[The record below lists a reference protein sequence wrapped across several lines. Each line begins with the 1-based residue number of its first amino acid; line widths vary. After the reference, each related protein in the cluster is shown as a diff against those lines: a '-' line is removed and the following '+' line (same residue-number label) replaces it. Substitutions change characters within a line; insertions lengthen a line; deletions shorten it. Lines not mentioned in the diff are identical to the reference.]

1 MTTASAG
8 VPPTKPTRW
17 LIAFRLAR
25 TAIDYIDQLA
35 KEEGVV
41 YRNGRPNRSEM
52 IRNLLAYAVR
62 HRPKGWTP

>member
-1 MTTASAG
+1 MTTASADA
-8 VPPTKPTRW
+8 PSAKPTRW

-25 TAIDYIDQLA
+25 TAIDYIDHLA

-62 HRPKGWTP
+62 HRPKGWRP